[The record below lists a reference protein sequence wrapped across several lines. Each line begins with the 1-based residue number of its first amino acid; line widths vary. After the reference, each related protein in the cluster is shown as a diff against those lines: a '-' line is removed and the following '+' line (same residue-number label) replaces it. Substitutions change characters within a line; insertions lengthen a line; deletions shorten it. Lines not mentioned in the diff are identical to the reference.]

1 MVIVIHKIKGQFY
14 AYDHVRV
21 GDKVR
26 TTYLYPVNMRT
37 ETEYKHRRPQHGGGR
52 PS

>member
-1 MVIVIHKIKGQFY
+1 MTIVIHKIKGQFY

-26 TTYLYPVNMRT
+26 TTYLYPVSMRG
-37 ETEYKHRRPQHGGGR
+37 EDDYRQRRPQHGGGR
-52 PS
+52 KS